1 MKKWN
6 EGFVHVAMRSIVRQ
20 AGWELIAG
28 EYPGGSDHE
37 LYPLNVIDPNVA
49 RDNSPDCRRHSLGEL
64 IPDLV
69 ALKGR
74 DLLIAEAK
82 VCYNLADQE
91 KLVNLLSKRRSDLE
105 AALRKFAVE
114 RGFDNLLPIE
124 TLCIYP
130 LLVFVKYDNA
140 PPPIANFSH
149 LLVETL
155 NSGYF
160 NGPLASK

>member
-1 MKKWN
+1 MMKWN
-6 EGFVHVAMRSIVRQ
+6 EGHIHVAMRSIVRQ
-20 AGWELIAG
+20 FGWQLIAG

-37 LYPLNVIDPNVA
+37 LYSLNVIDPSVA

-82 VCYNLADQE
+82 VFYNLADQE
-91 KLVNLLSKRRSDLE
+91 KLVKLLSVRRNDLE

-114 RGFDNLLPIE
+114 RRFDNLLPIE

-130 LLVFVKYDNA
+130 VLVFMKNDGA
-140 PPPIANFSH
+140 PAPIANFSH
-149 LLVETL
+149 LLVENHTI
-155 NSGYF
+155 GHF